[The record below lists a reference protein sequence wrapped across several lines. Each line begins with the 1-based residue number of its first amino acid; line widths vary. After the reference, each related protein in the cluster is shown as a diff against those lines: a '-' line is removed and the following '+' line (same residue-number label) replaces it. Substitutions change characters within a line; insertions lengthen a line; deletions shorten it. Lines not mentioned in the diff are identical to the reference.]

1 MSSTRKLPYGADEQ
15 AGQADQPYLAHIVEL
30 RRRLMRAAASV
41 LGAFVGLVY
50 WAPET
55 FRLVVRPLADN
66 LPQNGKLI
74 ITDVTGSFFVP
85 MKVTMM
91 VAFVVALPVVLHE
104 LWSFAAPGL
113 YRHER
118 RLIGPLV
125 VCSYVLFLAGM
136 AFSYFL
142 VSPAILH
149 VMAHYNAPL
158 GAQMMT
164 DIDHYLRF
172 TVRLFIAFGVAF
184 EVPVVIVVLVR
195 SALVDIAKLK
205 QIRPYMIVGAF
216 VVAAVV
222 TPPDVVSQLLLAGP
236 LVLLYELGIVAA
248 RMFGRIGRSA
258 DQ

>member
-1 MSSTRKLPYGADEQ
+1 M
-15 AGQADQPYLAHIVEL
+15 
-30 RRRLMRAAASV
+30 
-41 LGAFVGLVY
+41 
-50 WAPET
+50 
-55 FRLVVRPLADN
+55 
-66 LPQNGKLI
+66 
-74 ITDVTGSFFVP
+74 
-85 MKVTMM
+85 
-91 VAFVVALPVVLHE
+91 
-104 LWSFAAPGL
+104 
-113 YRHER
+113 
-118 RLIGPLV
+118 
-125 VCSYVLFLAGM
+125 
-136 AFSYFL
+136 
-142 VSPAILH
+142 
-149 VMAHYNAPL
+149 MAHYNAPL

>member
-1 MSSTRKLPYGADEQ
+1 MSSTQKLPYRADEQ
-15 AGQADQPYLAHIVEL
+15 AGHTDQPYLAHIVEL
-30 RRRLMRAAASV
+30 RRRLVRAAAAV
-41 LGAFVGLVY
+41 LVAFVGLVY
-50 WAPET
+50 WAPGI

-74 ITDVTGSFFVP
+74 VTDVTGSFFVP

-118 RLIGPLV
+118 KLIGPLV

-142 VSPAILH
+142 VCPAILH

-164 DIDHYLRF
+164 DIDLYLRF

-205 QIRPYMIVGAF
+205 QVRPYIIVGAF

-222 TPPDVVSQLLLAGP
+222 TPPDVMSQLLLAGP

-248 RMFGRIGRSA
+248 RIFGSIGRSG